1 MKHGDGDLVRHRGGF
16 AVLSVRGAVVV
27 DLPFQGFPLG
37 PFFLLDAFPFGTQ
50 DRAPRAEA
58 ADECEN
64 GGEEKNEEG
73 DEEKDGEE
81 SDEPALAGIL
91 GDEAREDETE
101 HPAVDTGFE
110 EETRERIPG
119 PVITGEEIGER
130 SKG

>member
-1 MKHGDGDLVRHRGGF
+1 M
-16 AVLSVRGAVVV
+16 
-27 DLPFQGFPLG
+27 G

-50 DRAPRAEA
+50 DRTPRTEA

-64 GGEEKNEEG
+64 RGEEKNEEG
-73 DEEKDGEE
+73 NKEKDGEE

-91 GDEAREDETE
+91 GHEARENEAK

-119 PVITGEEIGER
+119 PVITGEEIRER
-130 SKG
+130 SKGKGFLGQGKG